1 MYGNAFR
8 PGFDSGLPYRGAGPC
23 CDACAVG
30 DACTGCGPEL
40 GAPEGCQTG
49 ACPIPGG
56 VRPMNDTAAGEV
68 FDAAA
73 AYRQARRVGARAAGD
88 VDMTFTQ
95 EEAGEAQWQS
105 MTPAQREAFLRS
117 LGQRSGLSER
127 EAREF
132 ALRER
137 TADYDLIRGLVGTGA
152 GIVRQLSEA
161 STREEIERIRNNARV
176 QAARFGMETNAEGE
190 FLNIFRQ
197 SQGQGQ
203 GQGNN
208 FTSSGS
214 RSGGGGLAVAA
225 LLALALMGGKGRR

>member
-1 MYGNAFR
+1 MYGNAWLR
-8 PGFDSGLPYRGAGPC
+8 PGFDSGLPHRGAGPC

-40 GAPEGCQTG
+40 GAAEGCQTG
-49 ACPIPGG
+49 ACPIPGA
-56 VRPMNDTAAGEV
+56 RPMNDTAAGEF
-68 FDAAA
+68 FDVAAA
-73 AYRQARRVGARAAGD
+73 SRQARRVGARAAGD
-88 VDMTFTQ
+88 VDMTFTR
-95 EEAGEAQWQS
+95 EEAAEAEWQS

-137 TADYDLIRGLVGTGA
+137 TADYDLIRGLVGLGA

-161 STREEIERIRNNARV
+161 STREEIERIRNNTRV

-203 GQGNN
+203 GQGWQN
-208 FTSSGS
+208 TQP
-214 RSGGGGLAVAA
+214 RSGGGGLAVVA
-225 LLALALMGGKGRR
+225 LLAVALMGGKGRR